1 MNKKFNLLIIILI
14 VIIIIYIIFINYNK
28 KENFSVCGEDD
39 RTFVDD
45 TIIGFCNEL
54 CNDPDICAGLPGLT
68 SPECQARKLYCE
80 QECPDFARER
90 IIKGGKIAG
99 HYVTKAIVHN
109 EIYNQQNIDFIG
121 GNWIIVEKEDFIQT
135 VGQNAN
141 DIGSLEI
148 DLKNKLN
155 SGQVIFTREY
165 INGLENEINLFS
177 YVDKTDSLDGQDR
190 EDGEIVP
197 KCFIVNRSITETY
210 NVLGD
215 KFRIEHLSLIEANRI
230 VGEQTALIAKINQA
244 LASITES
251 ASCNVEASALKW
263 NNTQNN
269 VITGDYIEYTN
280 LELAN
285 KIKEKSGDLLQT
297 DLDSLSISNL
307 KYNNVI
313 KVFEDDGSFNYW
325 RPVLPKRLENHIKV
339 SYTHANDYQVGSSIN
354 DICTNPQNG
363 YIQISDGENLNMIK
377 NNYKDKYLADS
388 KTIGTK
394 WKVVEKAPYLSTYGG
409 SNMNT
414 YSIDL
419 KNKLNSGILIFTKEY
434 IESLS
439 IQLDIRS
446 YFDMDS
452 DSTKIYVVDFDKIYY
467 SIDDIISERIQWNNI
482 LNSTIENRRSISQ
495 SECAY
500 TKQQI
505 SDWGNQFTP
514 STDNTD
520 VSNVGVFGKVGDIK
534 ILSPDGQ
541 TLIDNPTQYSIISDY
556 TAAKTAKVNAVSDC
570 AFTNS
575 NKQNIVNQDGKII
588 RQDNKEWVKEVNNAD
603 LQTWQTSSYPADVLS
618 KQYIHKDIINS
629 KESELTENI
638 ANCKYT
644 HDQVRNWKGSSVK
657 SPGVSEII
665 PNFGSSTVYD
675 YGLLG
680 DNDDN
685 YQPITKYARLSQNI
699 IDTDSSCAFTNT
711 QVQAWNNVNKPIINI
726 NSQNITYG
734 LIGTID
740 NEYGHRQTIL
750 DDYNNNCAYKK
761 IIPPD
766 QSDSTKFLYKTTLD
780 DPGAEI
786 DLSLQDTITNAGNTW
801 GKFDNTLS
809 GSSTINDIKTNNLPY
824 VNNGIL
830 STSIASICKSN
841 ILDDGS
847 SNKYVSKTDRHGIIG
862 TQNTEYRTMG
872 SCNIKK
878 QNDISTAQAE
888 YQSQLGTAY
897 APIAADFQG
906 YTQSETAKW
915 NKLLDNQMRVKARM
929 ESMKQVC
936 DDNKYQLGESSITI
950 PKKEKDFYRS
960 IKFIK
965 DNSYPL
971 QSSSLIQNTTL
982 SSLLKQAPANGP
994 GSDNYVDSNNIYH
1007 ISETAWNGLN
1017 PRIYNFTQ
1025 NNYIETDNG
1034 YKFRLA
1040 TVNEYIPGLGG
1051 SRQDVWNNRFSKYD
1065 SNKTSTY
1072 TTKKQELTSACEIGY
1087 NWINAD
1093 QCSDPA
1099 KSCIYSNFKTEA
1111 QKESDI
1117 ISNTS
1122 HGEPWYDNKFIA
1134 GQQRAHQ
1141 MKSASSNGI
1150 YYKLYGS
1157 EWSIHNIT
1165 DEDIQDKLLA
1175 SYKYT
1180 TSQSTAEL
1188 NDLLVKLIEKETLL
1202 PVGSNIITID
1212 YNDIIDIQNLLR
1224 WNGYFEQGNKVY
1236 IQTNIG
1242 ENCNAC
1248 AANSNKDLYI
1258 NRILQ
1263 TPAESCTQSGNSCLP
1278 VCNSCNNPDKSCKS
1292 NDNIITQNK
1301 KEEGIVAAMEL
1312 GLQHAETVFLNKYDN
1327 GDNCVNYSYIQQGD
1341 RKEKDKCYTNGV
1353 LDSSKSCS
1361 THTDSGYLDQIAIK
1375 EDRNQKYSDYCSQSS
1390 SGSCSSTGIENC
1402 A

>member
-39 RTFVDD
+39 RTFIDD
-45 TIIGFCNEL
+45 TVIGFCNEL
-54 CNDPDICAGLPGLT
+54 CNDPDICAGLPGLD
-68 SPECQARKLYCE
+68 SQACLARKAYCE
-80 QECPDFARER
+80 QECPTFARNR

-109 EIYNQQNIDFIG
+109 ELYNQQNIEFVG
-121 GNWIIVEKEDFIQT
+121 GNWIIVDKNDFIQT

-141 DIGSLEI
+141 NIGSLEI
-148 DLKNKLN
+148 DLSDKLN

-165 INGLENEINLFS
+165 INGLQNEINLFS
-177 YVDKTDSLDGQDR
+177 YVDKTDTLDD
-190 EDGEIVP
+190 EVP
-197 KCFIVNRSITETY
+197 KCFIVNRSISETHA
-210 NVLGD
+210 VLGD
-215 KFRIEHLSLIEANRI
+215 KFRIERLSLIEANRI

-244 LASITES
+244 LASISES

-280 LELAN
+280 QGLAN
-285 KIKEKSGDLLQT
+285 KIKEKNGDLLQT
-297 DLDSLSISNL
+297 DIEGLSISNL

-313 KVFEDDGSFNYW
+313 KVFEDDQVNFNYW
-325 RPVLPKRLENHIKV
+325 RPVLPKKLENHIKV

-354 DICTNPQNG
+354 DICTNVHNG
-363 YIQISDGENLNMIK
+363 YTQISDGENLNMIK
-377 NNYKDKYLADS
+377 NNYKEKYLADS

-394 WKVVEKAPYLSTYGG
+394 WKVVDKASYLSTYGG
-409 SNMNT
+409 LNMNT
-414 YSIDL
+414 YSSDL
-419 KNKLNSGILIFTKEY
+419 KNKLNSGIFIFTKEY

-452 DSTKIYVVDFDKIYY
+452 DNTKIYVVDFDKMYY
-467 SIDDIISERIQWNNI
+467 SIDDIITKRIEWNGI
-482 LNSTIENRRSISQ
+482 LNSNLENKRAISE

-505 SDWGNQFTP
+505 LDWGNQITP
-514 STDNTD
+514 RTDNSGISD
-520 VSNVGVFGKVGDIK
+520 VGVFGKVGPPK
-534 ILSPDGQ
+534 ILSPDQ
-541 TLIDNPTQYSIISDY
+541 QSLIDNPSQYSLISAY
-556 TAAKTAKVNAVSDC
+556 TAAKTANDNAASDC

-588 RQDNKEWVKEVNNAD
+588 RQDNKEWVKEVKNTD

-629 KESELTENI
+629 KESELTENRS
-638 ANCKYT
+638 NCKYT

-665 PNFGSSTVYD
+665 PNFGSSSVYD

-711 QVQAWNNVNKPIINI
+711 QVQAWNNDNKPIINI
-726 NSQNITYG
+726 NSQDITYG

-750 DDYNNNCAYKK
+750 DEYNNNCAYKK
-761 IIPPD
+761 IIPTG
-766 QSDSTKFLYKTTLD
+766 QSDSTTFLYKTTLD
-780 DPGAEI
+780 DPGVEI
-786 DLSLQDTITNAGNTW
+786 DLSQQDTITNAGNTW

-830 STSIASICKSN
+830 TTSIASICKSN

-862 TQNTEYRTMG
+862 TQDTEYRTMG
-872 SCNIKK
+872 SCNSKK
-878 QNDISTAQAE
+878 QIDISAAQAE
-888 YQSQLGTAY
+888 YQSQLGIAY

-915 NKLLDNQMRVKARM
+915 NKLLDNQRKLKAKM

-936 DDNKYQLGESSITI
+936 DDNKYQLGEASINI
-950 PKKEKDFYRS
+950 PKKGKDFYRS

-965 DNSYPL
+965 DDSYPL
-971 QSSSLIQNTTL
+971 ASSILIQNITL
-982 SSLLKQAPANGP
+982 SSLLEQAPAN
-994 GSDNYVDSNNIYH
+994 SAESNNYVDSNNIYH

-1025 NNYIETDNG
+1025 YNYIETDNG
-1034 YKFRLA
+1034 EKFRLA
-1040 TVNEYIPGLGG
+1040 TVNEYIPGLG
-1051 SRQDVWNNRFSKYD
+1051 SRQDIWNNRFSKYD

-1072 TTKKQELTSACEIGY
+1072 TTKKQELTSACGIGY
-1087 NWINAD
+1087 SWINAD
-1093 QCSDPA
+1093 QCSDPLQ
-1099 KSCIYSNFKTEA
+1099 SCIHNNFRTET
-1111 QKESDI
+1111 QKEADI
-1117 ISNTS
+1117 TLNTS
-1122 HGEPWYDNKFIA
+1122 PGTQWYDSKFNS
-1134 GQQRAHQ
+1134 GQQRARQ
-1141 MKSASSNGI
+1141 MKLSSSNGI

-1157 EWSIHNIT
+1157 EWSIHDIT
-1165 DEDIQDKLLA
+1165 DTNIQDKLLS
-1175 SYKYT
+1175 SYKYI
-1180 TSQSTAEL
+1180 TSQSTTQL
-1188 NDLLVKLIEKETLL
+1188 NDLLVKLIDKETLL
-1202 PVGSNIITID
+1202 PVDTNIITID
-1212 YNDIIDIQNLLR
+1212 YDDIIDIQDILR
-1224 WNGYFEQGNKVY
+1224 WNGYFQQGNKVY

-1242 ENCNAC
+1242 ENCNDC
-1248 AANSNKDLYI
+1248 ASNLNKDLYI
-1258 NRILQ
+1258 NGTLQ
-1263 TPAESCTQSGNSCLP
+1263 TEADSCTQTNDTCLP
-1278 VCNSCNNPDKSCKS
+1278 VCISCNGPDEGCNS
-1292 NDNIITQNK
+1292 NNKIITQNK
-1301 KEEGIVAAMEL
+1301 KEEGIAGAMDL
-1312 GLQHAETVFLNKYDN
+1312 GLQHAETMFLNKYDN
-1327 GDNCVNYSYIQQGD
+1327 GDNCVDYSYIPQGN
-1341 RKEKDKCYTNGV
+1341 RKIKNKCYTNGV

-1361 THTDSGYLDQIAIK
+1361 STTEAEFLDRITIK
-1375 EDRNQKYSDYCSQSS
+1375 EDRNQKYRDYCSQSS
-1390 SGSCSSTGIENC
+1390 SGSCSSTGIESC
-1402 A
+1402 I